1 MNKITPVLLAGGTG
15 TRLWPLSRKSYPK
28 QFSTLIGKDSLFQ
41 KAVLRLSGSNVLNFQ
56 NHITLTNSE
65 YRFIVSEQMQTLGI
79 DPGPILIEP
88 EARNTAPAILAAS
101 LYLEKN
107 DPDAILLISPSDHVI
122 DDIENFHHSL
132 SMAFEE
138 AIKGNIVTLG
148 VPPTRAETGYGYIEV
163 LPEKNNNPKRVKK
176 FIEKPNKKLAS
187 QMSKSK
193 NFFWNSGMFMFRC
206 KDIIEAFKVHCND
219 LFDPVEE
226 SIKRGKND
234 LGFFRLDPHSWEQCR
249 NISLDYAVIE
259 KATNLVTIPFF
270 GGWSDLGDWQSVWEQ
285 MKFDEKGVA
294 LSSNAHSIDCRNTLL
309 RSENSNQELVGV
321 GLENIVAI
329 AMPDAVLISNKN
341 STQEVKNVVS
351 YLRNKKLSQAE
362 VFPKQHRPWGW
373 FEQLT
378 FGTRF
383 QVKRIFVNPKAA
395 LSLQSHH
402 HRSEHWVVVEG
413 TAKVTVGKSIR
424 LIAEGE
430 SIHIPLGEKH
440 RLANPGK
447 VPVLLIE
454 VQTGTYLGEDDI
466 IRYDDKYSRS

>member
-163 LPEKNNNPKRVKK
+163 LPEKNNNP
-176 FIEKPNKKLAS
+176 
-187 QMSKSK
+187 
-193 NFFWNSGMFMFRC
+193 
-206 KDIIEAFKVHCND
+206 
-219 LFDPVEE
+219 
-226 SIKRGKND
+226 
-234 LGFFRLDPHSWEQCR
+234 
-249 NISLDYAVIE
+249 NI
-259 KATNLVTIPFF
+259 
-270 GGWSDLGDWQSVWEQ
+270 
-285 MKFDEKGVA
+285 
-294 LSSNAHSIDCRNTLL
+294 
-309 RSENSNQELVGV
+309 
-321 GLENIVAI
+321 NI
-329 AMPDAVLISNKN
+329 
-341 STQEVKNVVS
+341 
-351 YLRNKKLSQAE
+351 
-362 VFPKQHRPWGW
+362 F
-373 FEQLT
+373 
-378 FGTRF
+378 
-383 QVKRIFVNPKAA
+383 
-395 LSLQSHH
+395 
-402 HRSEHWVVVEG
+402 
-413 TAKVTVGKSIR
+413 
-424 LIAEGE
+424 
-430 SIHIPLGEKH
+430 
-440 RLANPGK
+440 
-447 VPVLLIE
+447 
-454 VQTGTYLGEDDI
+454 
-466 IRYDDKYSRS
+466 

>member
-1 MNKITPVLLAGGTG
+1 MLAGGTG

-28 QFSTLIGKDSLFQ
+28 QFSNLIGENSLFQ
-41 KAVLRLSGSNVLNFQ
+41 EAVLRLSGFDELNFQ

-65 YRFIVSEQMQTLGI
+65 YRFIVTEQLQALDI

-88 EARNTAPAILAAS
+88 EARNTGPAVLAAS
-101 LYLEKN
+101 LYLEKT
-107 DPDAILLISPSDHVI
+107 DPETVLFISPSDHVI
-122 DDIENFHHSL
+122 DDVKKFRQSL
-132 SMAFEE
+132 SIALDQ
-138 AIKGNIVTLG
+138 ATKGNIVTFG
-148 VPPTRAETGYGYIEV
+148 IPVTRAETGYGYMEV
-163 LPEKNNNPKRVKK
+163 FPEDNKGPKRVKH
-176 FIEKPNKKLAS
+176 FIEKPNKKLAN
-187 QMSKSK
+187 QMFKNK
-193 NFFWNSGMFMFRC
+193 NFFWNSGMFVFRC
-206 KDIIEAFKVHCND
+206 KDIIDAFKQYCSE
-219 LFDPVEE
+219 LFEPVEN
-226 SIKRGKND
+226 SIKLGKND
-234 LGFFRLDPHSWEQCR
+234 LGFFRLDPHSWSRCA
-249 NISLDYAVIE
+249 NISLDYALME
-259 KATNLVTIPFF
+259 KVTNLVTVPFF

-285 MKFDEKGVA
+285 MKFDQKGVA
-294 LSSNAHSIDCRNTLL
+294 LSANAHAIDCENTLL
-309 RSENSNQELVGV
+309 RSENLNQELVGL

-329 AMPDAVLISNKN
+329 AMPDAVLIANKS

-351 YLRNKKLSQAE
+351 YLKNNKLPQAE

-383 QVKRIFVNPKAA
+383 QVKRIFVHPEAA

-413 TAKVTVGKSIR
+413 TAKVTVGRSIR

-430 SIHIPLGEKH
+430 SIHIPLGKKH

-466 IRYDDKYSRS
+466 IRYEDKYSRN